1 MTNGLEALQR
11 ALKQLRLSEISIELP
26 LILREA
32 EQQSWTY
39 YELLDY
45 LLNFELKKREEK
57 NRIRRLKWAKFPYH
71 KTLEDYNLG
80 EQKSLSERQIRQ
92 LKEMNWLSQQYNLIL
107 LGPPGVGKTHLAVGV
122 GLEAIEQGYQ
132 VMFLPMGELTTV
144 LKIANIC
151 MSKFIRPHRHLCPN
165 TDAHQYFWNTKFSR

>member
-1 MTNGLEALQR
+1 MTNGLEALQQ

-57 NRIRRLKWAKFPYH
+57 
-71 KTLEDYNLG
+71 
-80 EQKSLSERQIRQ
+80 
-92 LKEMNWLSQQYNLIL
+92 
-107 LGPPGVGKTHLAVGV
+107 
-122 GLEAIEQGYQ
+122 IES
-132 VMFLPMGELTTV
+132 
-144 LKIANIC
+144 A
-151 MSKFIRPHRHLCPN
+151 
-165 TDAHQYFWNTKFSR
+165 D